1 MRSRSDSLS
10 WGCLT
15 GECAWRGGGKARRES
30 RALRADRSADPRPSR
45 HGDITAL
52 PGAGEANREQ
62 CEAKRAVRTEECERS
77 VSALRA
83 NSEVPR
89 GAARRDGERVPV
101 RTKDAA

>member
-1 MRSRSDSLS
+1 MRSRSASLS

-62 CEAKRAVRTEECERS
+62 CEAKRAVRTGQGEQSSERH
-77 VSALRA
+77 A